1 MEDILYQIYESL
13 PRQGPGSR
21 QATRQAAEL
30 LKNVPIDPLILD
42 LGCGSG
48 MQTFELSRFFGGT
61 VYALDN
67 HKPFLKRIEEKAREL
82 SMEAKL
88 KCIHGDMHYP
98 SFQDEKFDI
107 IWAEGSIYN
116 LGVEKGLRIYKP
128 FLTDRGY
135 FAFSEVSWLKDD
147 LPEELI
153 KFWDEEYPD
162 MKTLKNNLE
171 LIENSGYSLVDSFIL
186 PDSAWWDD
194 FYLPLEKIIVK
205 MMTTFRHDKNVLTLL
220 NPLQRE
226 IDIFRKFSDYYGYVF
241 YVLQK
246 QNAYK

>member
-21 QATRQAAEL
+21 QATLQAAEL
-30 LKNVPIDPLILD
+30 LKNVTIDPLILD
-42 LGCGSG
+42 LGCGTG

-61 VYALDN
+61 IYALDN
-67 HKPFLKRIEEKAREL
+67 HKPFLKRIEEKSWEL
-82 SMEAKL
+82 SLESKL
-88 KCIHGDMHYP
+88 KCIHGDMLYP
-98 SFQDEKFDI
+98 SFKDEKFDI

-116 LGVEKGLRIYKP
+116 LGVEKGLRGYRP
-128 FLTDRGY
+128 FLKDRGY
-135 FAFSEVSWLKDD
+135 FAFTEVSWLKDD
-147 LPEELI
+147 PPEELK

-162 MKTLKNNLE
+162 IKTIKENIDI
-171 LIENSGYSLVDSFIL
+171 IEKCSYSLVDSFIL
-186 PDSAWWDD
+186 PDTAWWDD
-194 FYLPLEKIIVK
+194 YYLPLEKKIVK
-205 MMTTFRHDKNVLTLL
+205 MMTTFRQDKNVLALL

-246 QNAYK
+246 QNACE